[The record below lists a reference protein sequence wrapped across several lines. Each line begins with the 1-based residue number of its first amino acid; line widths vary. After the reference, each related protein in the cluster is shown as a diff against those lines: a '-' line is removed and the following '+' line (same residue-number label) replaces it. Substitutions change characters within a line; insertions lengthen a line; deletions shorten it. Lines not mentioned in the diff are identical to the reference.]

1 MSEALPRI
9 PARLRGSHLDPR
21 AYRDALDRAMRQ
33 PESLRRWYLSVVNE
47 MAQKM
52 AVQTVSIEGC
62 WWTEIDSPEDLASA
76 RGHYPQ
82 RTQPRDSTR

>member
-1 MSEALPRI
+1 VHTVDAESIGILVFRDA
-9 PARLRGSHLDPR
+9 GVG

-62 WWTEIDSPEDLASA
+62 WWTEIDSPRDLASA

-82 RTQPRDSTR
+82 RTQPQDSTR